1 MLDDVDRAI
10 KDIAAGRPVVV
21 VDDENRENEGDIIF
35 AASLATPELLAFMI
49 RYTSGVICVPM
60 REAELD
66 RLQLPQMTSH
76 NTEHHRTAFTLS
88 VDAREGIST
97 GISAAD
103 RATTI
108 SKLADPATTA
118 ADLARPGHVFPLRY
132 AEGGVLRRAGHTEAA
147 VDLAR
152 LAGLPEAGV
161 LAEVVNDD
169 GTMARLPELREF
181 ANTHDLALISIGQ
194 LIEYRRRNERQLS
207 RQAQT
212 RIPNAYGQWQA
223 FGYRHEIDGTEYVAL
238 VLGDVAGPDVLTRL
252 HSECLTGDV
261 FGSLRCDCGA
271 QLEAAMAAISAEGR
285 GVVLYLRGHEGR
297 GVGLLS
303 KLQAYELQDAG
314 ADTVDANTELGL
326 PVDAREYSAG
336 AQMLADLGVR
346 SVRLLTNNPAKVSG
360 LVGCGVDITA
370 RVPLASAVT
379 PYNLRYLVTKRDK
392 LGHQIQ
398 DLDEAERAVVRPSL
412 RSTAT
417 RRHRIRSAPL
427 ASPGGVGVS
436 GAGSPGAAAVDASGL
451 SLAIVATRWHREI
464 TDSLVARGTA
474 AAIACGVPDPVVL
487 RVAGAIELPVV
498 AAELARHH
506 DAVACLGVVI
516 RGGTPHFEYVCD
528 SVTAGLTRVALD
540 TRTPVGNG
548 VLTCDTV
555 ESARDRCGL
564 PGSHEDKGWEA
575 VVAALDTALVLRSIR
590 RAQPKPLP
598 HRCAPARYQTPP
610 GHGHPAALSRPS
622 AQRH

>member
-10 KDIAAGRPVVV
+10 KDIAEGRPVLV

-35 AASLATPELLAFMI
+35 AAAMATPELLAFTI
-49 RYTSGVICVPM
+49 RYTSGVICMPM

-76 NTEHHRTAFTLS
+76 NTEPHRTAFTLS
-88 VDAREGIST
+88 VDARDGVST

-108 SKLADPATTA
+108 RKLVDPATVPT
-118 ADLARPGHVFPLRY
+118 DLVRPGHVFPLRY
-132 AEGGVLRRAGHTEAA
+132 TEGGVLRRAGHTEAA

-161 LAEVVNDD
+161 LCEVVNDD

-181 ANTHDLALISIGQ
+181 ADTHELALISIEQ
-194 LIEYRRRNERQLS
+194 LIEYRRRTERQLS
-207 RQAQT
+207 RQART
-212 RIPNAYGQWQA
+212 KIPNAYGQWQA

-238 VLGDVAGPDVLTRL
+238 VLGDVSGGADVLTRL

-271 QLEAAMAAISAEGR
+271 QLDSAMAAISAEGR

-336 AQMLADLGVR
+336 AQMLADLGVC
-346 SVRLLTNNPAKVSG
+346 SARLLTNNPAKVTG
-360 LVGCGVDITA
+360 LTDGGVDITA
-370 RVPLASAVT
+370 RVSLAAAVT

-398 DLDEAERAVVRPSL
+398 DLNEAERTLLPPPIPLTPIPLNSRPA
-412 RSTAT
+412 RSPSEA
-417 RRHRIRSAPL
+417 
-427 ASPGGVGVS
+427 
-436 GAGSPGAAAVDASGL
+436 
-451 SLAIVATRWHREI
+451 
-464 TDSLVARGTA
+464 
-474 AAIACGVPDPVVL
+474 
-487 RVAGAIELPVV
+487 
-498 AAELARHH
+498 
-506 DAVACLGVVI
+506 
-516 RGGTPHFEYVCD
+516 
-528 SVTAGLTRVALD
+528 
-540 TRTPVGNG
+540 
-548 VLTCDTV
+548 
-555 ESARDRCGL
+555 ESA
-564 PGSHEDKGWEA
+564 
-575 VVAALDTALVLRSIR
+575 
-590 RAQPKPLP
+590 
-598 HRCAPARYQTPP
+598 
-610 GHGHPAALSRPS
+610 
-622 AQRH
+622 

>member
-10 KDIAAGRPVVV
+10 KDIAEGRPVLV

-35 AASLATPELLAFMI
+35 AAAMATPELLAFTI
-49 RYTSGVICVPM
+49 RYTSGVICMPM

-76 NTEHHRTAFTLS
+76 NTEPHRTAFTLS
-88 VDAREGIST
+88 VDARDGVST

-108 SKLADPATTA
+108 RKLVDPATTPT
-118 ADLARPGHVFPLRY
+118 DLVRPGHVFPLRY
-132 AEGGVLRRAGHTEAA
+132 TDGGVLRRAGHTEAA

-161 LAEVVNDD
+161 LCEVVNED

-181 ANTHDLALISIGQ
+181 ADTHELALISIEQ
-194 LIEYRRRNERQLS
+194 LIEYRRRTERQLS
-207 RQAQT
+207 RQART
-212 RIPNAYGQWQA
+212 KIPNAYGQWQA

-238 VLGDVAGPDVLTRL
+238 VLGDVTGGADVLTRL

-271 QLEAAMAAISAEGR
+271 QLDSAMAAISAEGR

-360 LVGCGVDITA
+360 LTDGGVDVTA
-370 RVPLASAVT
+370 RVPLAAAVT
-379 PYNLRYLVTKRDK
+379 PYNLHYLVTKRDK

-398 DLDEAERAVVRPSL
+398 NLNEAERAVVPPPIPLTPIPLNGRP
-412 RSTAT
+412 A
-417 RRHRIRSAPL
+417 
-427 ASPGGVGVS
+427 
-436 GAGSPGAAAVDASGL
+436 
-451 SLAIVATRWHREI
+451 
-464 TDSLVARGTA
+464 
-474 AAIACGVPDPVVL
+474 
-487 RVAGAIELPVV
+487 LPPSE
-498 AAELARHH
+498 A
-506 DAVACLGVVI
+506 
-516 RGGTPHFEYVCD
+516 
-528 SVTAGLTRVALD
+528 
-540 TRTPVGNG
+540 
-548 VLTCDTV
+548 
-555 ESARDRCGL
+555 ESA
-564 PGSHEDKGWEA
+564 
-575 VVAALDTALVLRSIR
+575 
-590 RAQPKPLP
+590 
-598 HRCAPARYQTPP
+598 
-610 GHGHPAALSRPS
+610 
-622 AQRH
+622 

>member
-10 KDIAAGRPVVV
+10 KDIAEGRPVLV

-35 AASLATPELLAFMI
+35 AAAMATPELLAFMI
-49 RYTSGVICVPM
+49 RYTSGVICLPM
-60 REAELD
+60 HEAELD

-76 NTEHHRTAFTLS
+76 NTEPHRTAFTLS
-88 VDAREGIST
+88 VDARDGVST

-108 SKLADPATTA
+108 RKLVDPATTPT
-118 ADLARPGHVFPLRY
+118 DLVRPGHVFPLRY
-132 AEGGVLRRAGHTEAA
+132 TEGGVLRRAGHTEAA

-161 LAEVVNDD
+161 LCEVVNDD

-181 ANTHDLALISIGQ
+181 ADTHELALISIEQ
-194 LIEYRRRNERQLS
+194 LIEYRRRTERQLS
-207 RQAQT
+207 RQART
-212 RIPNAYGQWQA
+212 KIPNAYGQWQA

-238 VLGDVAGPDVLTRL
+238 VLGDVTDGADVLTRL

-271 QLEAAMAAISAEGR
+271 QLDSAMAAISAEGR

-360 LVGCGVDITA
+360 LTEGGVDITA
-370 RVPLASAVT
+370 RVPLAAAVT

-398 DLDEAERAVVRPSL
+398 DLNEAERALVPLPIPLTPIPLNGRPA
-412 RSTAT
+412 RSPSEA
-417 RRHRIRSAPL
+417 
-427 ASPGGVGVS
+427 
-436 GAGSPGAAAVDASGL
+436 
-451 SLAIVATRWHREI
+451 
-464 TDSLVARGTA
+464 
-474 AAIACGVPDPVVL
+474 
-487 RVAGAIELPVV
+487 
-498 AAELARHH
+498 
-506 DAVACLGVVI
+506 
-516 RGGTPHFEYVCD
+516 
-528 SVTAGLTRVALD
+528 
-540 TRTPVGNG
+540 
-548 VLTCDTV
+548 
-555 ESARDRCGL
+555 ESA
-564 PGSHEDKGWEA
+564 
-575 VVAALDTALVLRSIR
+575 
-590 RAQPKPLP
+590 
-598 HRCAPARYQTPP
+598 
-610 GHGHPAALSRPS
+610 
-622 AQRH
+622 

>member
-1 MLDDVDRAI
+1 VSKLLDHVDRAI
-10 KDIAAGRPVVV
+10 KDIAEGRPVLV
-21 VDDENRENEGDIIF
+21 VDSEDRENEGDIIF
-35 AASLATPELLAFMI
+35 AASMATPELLAFMI
-49 RYTSGVICVPM
+49 RYTSGVICVPL

-88 VDAREGIST
+88 VDARDGIST

-103 RATTI
+103 RARTI
-108 SKLADPATTA
+108 SMLADPATTA
-118 ADLARPGHVFPLRY
+118 TDLVRPGHVFPLRY

-161 LAEVVNDD
+161 LSEVVNDD

-181 ANTHDLALISIGQ
+181 ADTHDLALISIEQ
-194 LIEYRRRNERQLS
+194 LIGYRRRTERQLS

-212 RIPNAYGQWQA
+212 MIPNVYGQWQA
-223 FGYRHEIDGTEYVAL
+223 FGYRHEVDGTEYVAL
-238 VLGDVAGPDVLTRL
+238 VLGDVTDGTDVLTRL

-314 ADTVDANTELGL
+314 ADTVDANTALGL

-360 LVGCGVDITA
+360 LTDGGVDITV
-370 RVPLASAVT
+370 RVPLPAAVT
-379 PYNLRYLVTKRDK
+379 QYNLRYLVAKRDR
-392 LGHQIQ
+392 LGHQLQ
-398 DLDEAERAVVRPSL
+398 DLNEAERTLVPPPIRL
-412 RSTAT
+412 TALPALT
-417 RRHRIRSAPL
+417 H
-427 ASPGGVGVS
+427 PGE
-436 GAGSPGAAAVDASGL
+436 A
-451 SLAIVATRWHREI
+451 
-464 TDSLVARGTA
+464 
-474 AAIACGVPDPVVL
+474 
-487 RVAGAIELPVV
+487 
-498 AAELARHH
+498 
-506 DAVACLGVVI
+506 
-516 RGGTPHFEYVCD
+516 
-528 SVTAGLTRVALD
+528 
-540 TRTPVGNG
+540 
-548 VLTCDTV
+548 
-555 ESARDRCGL
+555 ESA
-564 PGSHEDKGWEA
+564 
-575 VVAALDTALVLRSIR
+575 
-590 RAQPKPLP
+590 
-598 HRCAPARYQTPP
+598 
-610 GHGHPAALSRPS
+610 
-622 AQRH
+622 